1 MSKAMNPSPIS
12 GLHHVTAICGDPQ
25 RNFEFYTGVLG
36 LRLVKKTVN
45 FDDPSTY
52 HLYYSDGAGT
62 PGSVITF
69 FPWQDIPQGRDG
81 TGQVSA
87 TAFATKESALPFWEK
102 RLQAKGVKYRGP
114 MQRFNEVY
122 LEFADPDGM
131 PLEIVVADQS
141 KAFPPWAKAPVP
153 AEMQLCGFHS
163 VTLSEAGYELTQA
176 LLSAQMGWTQV
187 SQSGG
192 RFRYQAPGAGPASLV
207 DILCQ
212 PGARHGLP
220 GAGTVH
226 HVAFRVPDDEAQRQW
241 RKTLVDRGQNV
252 SPIMDRSY
260 FHSIYYREPG
270 GILFE
275 IATNPPGFA
284 TDESAEAMGTGL
296 MLPPQY
302 ESARQRIEKS
312 LPPLG
317 AAVPDRH
324 L

>member
-1 MSKAMNPSPIS
+1 MSSRAID
-12 GLHHVTAICGDPQ
+12 GLHHVTALCGDPQ
-25 RNFEFYTGVLG
+25 RNFDFYSGVLG

-45 FDDPSTY
+45 FDDPSAY
-52 HLYYSDGAGT
+52 HLYYSDGLGT

-69 FPWQDIPQGRDG
+69 FPWKDMPNGRDG
-81 TGQVSA
+81 TGQVGA
-87 TAFATKESALPFWEK
+87 TAFATREPALPYWEK
-102 RLQAKGVKYRGP
+102 RLDEKGVEYRGP

-122 LEFADPDGM
+122 IEFPDPDGL

-141 KAFPPWAKAPVP
+141 KAFQPWSKAPVP
-153 AEMQLCGFHS
+153 ADMQLCGFHS

-176 LLSAQMGWTQV
+176 LLSLQMGWKHV

-192 RFRYQAPGAGPASLV
+192 RFRYRAPGAGPASLV

-220 GAGTVH
+220 GSGTVH
-226 HVAFRVPDDEAQRQW
+226 HVAFRVQDDEAQQMW
-241 RKTLVDRGQNV
+241 RKTLVDRGHNV
-252 SPIMDRSY
+252 SPVMDRSY

-284 TDESAEAMGTGL
+284 TDESTEAMGTGL
-296 MLPPQY
+296 MLPPQF
-302 ESARQRIEKS
+302 EGMRRKIEQS
-312 LPPLG
+312 LPPLNS
-317 AAVPDRH
+317 APA
-324 L
+324 